1 MGLPT
6 PDDNLDGYRISDV
19 TSQARRLKNKKLL
32 LVHGT
37 AGMPQAVL
45 NGKSVAWKKSDHQIF
60 LSILF
65 QMTTFTTSRPWCLR
79 ELWKRPTFSSSN
91 YLIPT
96 KTMAWWGSGRIFT
109 IHFPTLYLMTALA
122 ETKFS
127 KSETKNYAFKLERN
141 ILTQQIQNIPYSSA
155 NVVFC
160 DQFFFISYNV
170 DSLDKYNSLTKIAV
184 CKNDRCYKGPNVQ
197 SGTQP
202 RRHDFDPNSGTVW
215 RHRC

>member
-1 MGLPT
+1 MCPWIIQL
-6 PDDNLDGYRISDV
+6 S
-19 TSQARRLKNKKLL
+19 SQ
-32 LVHGT
+32 
-37 AGMPQAVL
+37 
-45 NGKSVAWKKSDHQIF
+45 
-60 LSILF
+60 
-65 QMTTFTTSRPWCLR
+65 R

-202 RRHDFDPNSGTVW
+202 RRHDFDPNSGTV
-215 RHRC
+215 